1 MSKIGEAIRDI
12 SGWEKE
18 ADALAEQS
26 KSEAEGILH
35 QAREESREVL
45 SAAEARCASERE
57 TLLENADEEGL
68 REAGKIDQEA
78 KDSLKRLGETVSSRR
93 AAAVDLVLKEMRELY
108 GGR

>member
-18 ADALAEQS
+18 ADSFVEQS
-26 KSEAEGILH
+26 KAEAEGILR
-35 QAREESREVL
+35 QAREESRKML
-45 SAAEARCASERE
+45 AAAEVKCASERE
-57 TLLENADEEGL
+57 DLLQGADGNGL

-78 KDSLKRLGETVSSRR
+78 KDSLKRLEDLVSSRR
-93 AAAVDLVLKEMRELY
+93 KEAVDMVLKEMRALY